1 MENAMRTVTICLLGL
16 MAQALASGASAQE
29 SYVLGS
35 AGRSDW
41 AYDCGPSGCER
52 NTGSW
57 RVAAG
62 YRFNRVVAVE
72 GFYFDLGRARSSDYS
87 VNGRL
92 GATGFGVETLLGW
105 QFGDVE
111 LAAKLGLA
119 SMRNDFRT
127 EAANS
132 APSTSV
138 HRTEFI
144 AGVTGTYRVT
154 PGIGVRLDA
163 DYVTVALDGDALFYS
178 RGSNVTTVLLGLMV
192 RF

>member
-1 MENAMRTVTICLLGL
+1 MRTVTVCLLVL
-16 MAQALASGASAQE
+16 MAQGVASGVSAQGR
-29 SYVLGS
+29 YVAGS

-41 AYDCGPSGCER
+41 AYDCGPSGCQR
-52 NTGSW
+52 NTGAW

-62 YRFNRVVAVE
+62 YRFNRVVALE
-72 GFYFDLGRARSSDYS
+72 GFYFDWGRARSSNYS

-92 GATGFGVETLLGW
+92 GATAIGVETLLGW
-105 QFGDVE
+105 QFGEVE

-119 SMRNDFRT
+119 GMRNDFRAET
-127 EAANS
+127 AN
-132 APSTSV
+132 AGPSTGV

-154 PGIGVRLDA
+154 PSVGIRLDA
-163 DYVTVALDGDALFYS
+163 DYVTVALNGDALFYS

-192 RF
+192 QF

>member
-1 MENAMRTVTICLLGL
+1 MRTLTICWLAL
-16 MAQALASGASAQE
+16 MAQGLVSAASAQE
-29 SYVLGS
+29 RYVIGS

-41 AYDCGPSGCER
+41 AYDCGPSGCQR
-52 NTGSW
+52 NTVAW

-62 YRFNRVVAVE
+62 YRFNRAVALE

-92 GATGFGVETLLGW
+92 GATAFGVETLLGW
-105 QFGDVE
+105 QFGEVE
-111 LAAKLGLA
+111 LAGKLGVA
-119 SMRNDFRT
+119 SMRNDFRSQT
-127 EAANS
+127 ANS
-132 APSTSV
+132 DPSTSV

-154 PGIGVRLDA
+154 PSVGVRLDA
-163 DYVTVALDGDALFYS
+163 DYVTVALNGDALFYS
-178 RGSNVTTVLLGLMV
+178 RGANVTTVLLGLVV

>member
-1 MENAMRTVTICLLGL
+1 VRTLIICGLVL
-16 MAQALASGASAQE
+16 MAQGLASTASAQAA
-29 SYVLGS
+29 YVVGS

-62 YRFNRVVAVE
+62 YRVNRVVAVE

-87 VNGRL
+87 VNGKL
-92 GATGFGVETLLGW
+92 GATAFGVQTLVGW

-119 SMRNDFRT
+119 GMKNDFRA
-127 EAANS
+127 EAVNS
-132 APSTSV
+132 APSTGV

-144 AGVTGTYRVT
+144 AGVTGAYWLT
-154 PGIGVRLDA
+154 PSVGVRLDA
-163 DYVTVALDGDALFYS
+163 DYVTVALNGDALFYS
-178 RGSNVTTVLLGLMV
+178 RGSNVTTVLLGLTM
-192 RF
+192 RY

>member
-1 MENAMRTVTICLLGL
+1 VRTFIICSLALI
-16 MAQALASGASAQE
+16 AQGLASAASAQE
-29 SYVLGS
+29 AYVAGS
-35 AGRSDW
+35 AGRSNW
-41 AYDCGPSGCER
+41 AYDCGPSGCQR
-52 NTGSW
+52 NTGAW

-62 YRFNRVVAVE
+62 YRFNRVVALE

-105 QFGDVE
+105 QFEEVE

-119 SMRNDFRT
+119 DLRNDFRSDAT
-127 EAANS
+127 PS
-132 APSTSV
+132 APSKNV

-144 AGVTGTYRVT
+144 AGLTGTFRVT
-154 PGIGVRLDA
+154 PSVGVRLDA
-163 DYVTVALDGDALFYS
+163 DYVTVALNGDALFYS
-178 RGSNVTTVLLGLMV
+178 QGSNVTTVLLGLMV

>member
-1 MENAMRTVTICLLGL
+1 MRTLNICWLAL
-16 MAQALASGASAQE
+16 MAQGLVSAASAQAP
-29 SYVLGS
+29 YVVGA

-41 AYDCGPSGCER
+41 AYDCGPSGCQR
-52 NTGSW
+52 NTAAW

-62 YRFNRVVAVE
+62 YRFNRLVALE

-92 GATGFGVETLLGW
+92 GATAFGIETLLGW
-105 QFGDVE
+105 QFGEVE
-111 LAAKLGLA
+111 VAAKLGLA
-119 SMRNDFRT
+119 GMRNDFRSET
-127 EAANS
+127 ANA

-154 PGIGVRLDA
+154 PSVGLRLDA
-163 DYVTVALDGDALFYS
+163 DYVTVALNGGALFYS

>member
-1 MENAMRTVTICLLGL
+1 
-16 MAQALASGASAQE
+16 MAQGLASVASAQVP
-29 SYVLGS
+29 YVVGS

-41 AYDCGPSGCER
+41 AYDCGPSGCQR
-52 NTGSW
+52 NTAAW

-62 YRFNRVVAVE
+62 YRFNRVVALE

-92 GATGFGVETLLGW
+92 GATAFGAQTLLGW
-105 QFGDVE
+105 QFGEAE

-119 SMRNDFRT
+119 GMRNDFRS
-127 EAANS
+127 EAPNS

-144 AGVTGTYRVT
+144 AGVMATYRVT
-154 PGIGVRLDA
+154 PSVGVRLDA
-163 DYVTVALDGDALFYS
+163 DYVTVALNGDALFYS
-178 RGSNVTTVLLGLMV
+178 RGSNVTTVLLGLTM

>member
-1 MENAMRTVTICLLGL
+1 VRTFIICSLALI
-16 MAQALASGASAQE
+16 AQGLASAASAQE
-29 SYVLGS
+29 AYVAGS
-35 AGRSDW
+35 AGRSNW
-41 AYDCGPSGCER
+41 AYDCGPSGCQR
-52 NTGSW
+52 NTGAW

-62 YRFNRVVAVE
+62 YRFNRVVALE
-72 GFYFDLGRARSSDYS
+72 GFYSDLGRARSSDYS

-92 GATGFGVETLLGW
+92 GATAFGVETLLGW

-119 SMRNDFRT
+119 GMRNDFRT
-127 EAANS
+127 ESVNS
-132 APSTSV
+132 SPSTSV

-154 PGIGVRLDA
+154 PSVGVRLDA
-163 DYVTVALDGDALFYS
+163 DYVTVALNGDALFFS
-178 RGSNVTTVLLGLMV
+178 RGSNVTTVLLGFMV